1 MFVMSVSKAFA
12 IFDRTMA
19 VFLVSLGVIVAGA
32 TAVVGG

>member
-1 MFVMSVSKAFA
+1 MSASRLFT

>member
-1 MFVMSVSKAFA
+1 MSINRLFG

-32 TAVVGG
+32 TAVVGS

>member
-1 MFVMSVSKAFA
+1 MNTSRLFG

-32 TAVVGG
+32 TAVVGA

>member
-1 MFVMSVSKAFA
+1 MSVSKLFT